1 MPSYRKQLNV
11 RADEETEKRVERLLS
26 LVSKALGLQVSM
38 SDLFRL
44 GMIELERKFGG
55 EAATTPPALQ
65 PATGNAG
72 SEARTSAPAK
82 KSRTKKS
89 EDR

>member
-1 MPSYRKQLNV
+1 VVDQRGCH
-11 RADEETEKRVERLLS
+11 AIETEKRVKRLLP
-26 LVSKALGLQVSM
+26 LVSKALGLQVSR

-55 EAATTPPALQ
+55 EAGAAPPAPE

-72 SEARTSAPAK
+72 SETHVPAPAK
-82 KSRTKKS
+82 KGRKKG
-89 EDR
+89 EGG